1 MLREET
7 KIPLGALQRPART
20 AGFDNKRILVA
31 KVKRRRPEGVRTRE
45 ASALET
51 IRLVLPND
59 KPSPSAGVFRFRRI
73 GLGEN
78 RVVRQNA
85 TAGAFWSPK

>member
-31 KVKRRRPEGVRTRE
+31 KVKRRRPEGVRVRE
-45 ASALET
+45 ATHSLRENAIEGVRNTLQLAEET
-51 IRLVLPND
+51 QRNT
-59 KPSPSAGVFRFRRI
+59 
-73 GLGEN
+73 
-78 RVVRQNA
+78 RQCLLLA
-85 TAGAFWSPK
+85 ASVIPGH